1 MKTTTAKTLK
11 ELQHHLDIAYLPYHA
26 RLLRKTGYAV
36 STIANRLKVR
46 VEQVKEWCQS
56 RDLNPKYR
64 ISLSTYKRSPRHRQ
78 NRIDT
83 YHRQT
88 RLTNAEQR

>member
-1 MKTTTAKTLK
+1 MRKKTTKTLK

-26 RLLRKTGYAV
+26 RLLRKAGYAV
-36 STIANRLKVR
+36 STIANILKVR
-46 VEQVKEWCQS
+46 TKEVKDWCQS
-56 RDLNPKYR
+56 RHLNPKHR

-88 RLTNAEQR
+88 RLTNAEQL